1 MLEQKGMTDL
11 FVRHVERMSSM
22 KKQIIWSFADLLAI
36 ALGLIAS
43 NILFY
48 QIVHL
53 EVAYFMVYLLVA
65 FTSYLI
71 LSHVTHLSARLNRY
85 SGLTDFVQLFL
96 VMIVACLIATIATYV
111 IGLGK
116 SWRVSLLSMNMAA
129 SLVVLWRIIWQWLYA
144 TRYRGKTKN
153 DLKNVILVGAGD
165 GGSMFMRNYN
175 NHPSNLNIIGILDS
189 DPKKHGKVIGG
200 VKVLGDIDRIPD
212 ITHNQNVEEIIVAIP
227 SIEPQQYERIL
238 NIANPLKIKVFKM
251 PLVEAVIQGNF
262 KPLKQSNKVN
272 IADLLGRKEVVLD
285 EERLRKELESK
296 VVLITGAG
304 GSIGSEIARQ
314 VSKFGP
320 KRVILL
326 GHGENSIYLIYHEL
340 KKLSNMVEYVPVIAD
355 IQDYDRVLEVLER
368 EHPDVLYH
376 AAAHKHV
383 PLMEYNPVE
392 AFKNNIL
399 GTYNVAKAVDSVGIP
414 KMVMVSTDKAINPP
428 NVMGATKRVAEL
440 IITGF
445 DQQSQS
451 NYSAVRFG
459 NVLGSRGSVIPV
471 FEKQIEEGG
480 PVTVT
485 DFRMTRYF
493 MTIPE
498 ASRLVLYS
506 GAFAKGGEV
515 FVLDMGEPVKIV
527 DLAKKLILL
536 SGYHENDIE
545 IVESGIRPGEKLFEE
560 ILTSG
565 EAVTE
570 QIEKDIFIGKVAT
583 MPLEKIDTFIQSLY
597 DLPAEKLKQRIIAF
611 ANNSIQETTTTEE
624 TYARRN

>member
-1 MLEQKGMTDL
+1 MEQKGTTDL
-11 FVRHVERMSSM
+11 FVNIVERLSPL
-22 KKQIIWSFADLLAI
+22 KKQLIWGLADLI
-36 ALGLIAS
+36 SIGLS
-43 NILFY
+43 SLLSYILFY
-48 QIVHL
+48 QIVSVGL
-53 EVAYFMVYLLVA
+53 PYFLVYISIA
-65 FTSYLI
+65 FILYLI
-71 LSHVTHLSARLNRY
+71 LSRVTNLSARLNRY
-85 SGLTDFVQLFL
+85 SGMIEFIQLFATML
-96 VMIVACLIATIATYV
+96 VASFTATLITHLLD
-111 IGLGK
+111 LGK
-116 SWRVSLLSMNMAA
+116 SWRLALLTMFLSAFFSLI
-129 SLVVLWRIIWQWLYA
+129 WRVIWQWIYM
-144 TRYRGKTKN
+144 TRYRGKSHSKS
-153 DLKNVILVGAGD
+153 KKIILVGAGD

-175 NHPSNLNIIGILDS
+175 SHPGDLKVIGILDQ
-189 DPKKHGKVIGG
+189 DTGKHGKVIGG
-200 VKVLGDIDRIPD
+200 AKVLGDISLIPD
-212 ITHNQNVEEIIVAIP
+212 IVKAHEVQEIIVAIP
-227 SIEPQQYERIL
+227 SIKPQEYERIL

-262 KPLKQSNKVN
+262 KPLNQSNKVN

-285 EERLRKELESK
+285 EKRLRKELESK
-296 VVLITGAG
+296 VVMITGAG

-355 IQDYDRVLEVLER
+355 IQDYDRMVEVLER
-368 EHPDVLYH
+368 EQPDVLYH

-399 GTYNVAKAVDSVGIP
+399 GTYNVAKAVDVTKVP

-440 IITGF
+440 IVTGF
-445 DQQSQS
+445 NQQSQS

-471 FEKQIEEGG
+471 FEKQIAGGG

-498 ASRLVLYS
+498 ASRLVMYS

-515 FVLDMGEPVKIV
+515 FVLDMGDPVKIV

-536 SGYHENDIE
+536 SGYSENEIE

-570 QIEKDIFIGKVAT
+570 QVEKDIFIGKVAT
-583 MPLEKIDTFIQSLY
+583 MPLVEIDAFIQTLY
-597 DLPAEKLKQRIIAF
+597 DLPDQVLKERILEF
-611 ANNSIQETTTTEE
+611 ANQSIK
-624 TYARRN
+624 

>member
-1 MLEQKGMTDL
+1 MEQKNTSDLIVNLVERLSPFKKRMIWGLADL
-11 FVRHVERMSSM
+11 FGLCLA
-22 KKQIIWSFADLLAI
+22 SFV
-36 ALGLIAS
+36 S
-43 NILFY
+43 YILFY
-48 QIVHL
+48 EIVKVKL
-53 EVAYFMVYLLVA
+53 PFYLA
-65 FTSYLI
+65 FISLTFVLYLM
-71 LSHVTHLSARLNRY
+71 LGRMTNLSARLNRY
-85 SGLTDFVQLFL
+85 SGLVDFMQLFITIL
-96 VMIVACLIATIATYV
+96 VSGLI
-111 IGLGK
+111 
-116 SWRVSLLSMNMAA
+116 A
-129 SLVVLWRIIWQWLYA
+129 SLVLNHLMGFGRSWRISLLTTFLSAFLSLLWRAIWQWMYM
-144 TRYRGKTKN
+144 TRYRGPSASTK
-153 DLKNVILVGAGD
+153 KKIILVGAGD
-165 GGSMFMRNYN
+165 GGSMFMQNYN
-175 NHPSNLNIIGILDS
+175 KHPGDLEVVGILDR
-189 DPKKHGKVIGG
+189 DPGKHGRVIGG
-200 VKVLGDIDRIPD
+200 AKVLGDISLIPEIVKTQD
-212 ITHNQNVEEIIVAIP
+212 VQEIIVAIP
-227 SIEPQQYERIL
+227 SIKPEEYEKIL

-262 KPLKQSNKVN
+262 KPLKQSNQIN

-296 VVLITGAG
+296 VILITGAG
-304 GSIGSEIARQ
+304 GSIGSEISRQ

-340 KKLSNMVEYVPVIAD
+340 KQLSNMVEYVPVIAD
-355 IQDYDRVLEVLER
+355 VQDFRRILDIFER
-368 EHPDVLYH
+368 EQPDVVYH

-383 PLMEYNPVE
+383 PLMEFNPVE
-392 AFKNNIL
+392 AYKNNIL
-399 GTYNVAKAVDSVGIP
+399 GTYNVAKAIDQAEIP

-445 DQQSQS
+445 NEKSLS

-471 FEKQIEEGG
+471 FEKQIAQGG

-498 ASRLVLYS
+498 ASRLVMYS

-515 FVLDMGEPVKIV
+515 FVLDMGDPVKIV

-536 SGYHENDIE
+536 SGYSENEIE

-570 QIEKDIFIGKVAT
+570 QVEEDIFIGKVAT
-583 MPLEKIDTFIQSLY
+583 MPLEKIDTFIESLE
-597 DLPAEKLKQRIIAF
+597 DLTDNELKEEIIAF
-611 ANNSIQETTTTEE
+611 ARQSV
-624 TYARRN
+624 